1 MNIGVL
7 ADTHDR
13 LPTLESAL
21 AMFRERGVETVL
33 HAGDLV
39 APFAAKRLLL
49 WEGPLYIVYGNN
61 DGEREGLKKILPQ
74 IEDGPLLLGLGGR
87 SILLHHAFEWCEP
100 EQVQQADV
108 VVTGHTHEIVNVQR
122 EGRLFLNPGECCGW
136 VSGRCTA
143 AILDT
148 ESLSAEIIEVP
159 E

>member
-13 LPTLESAL
+13 LPALDAAL
-21 AMFRERGVETVL
+21 AMFRARGVEAVL

-61 DGEREGLKKILPQ
+61 DGERDGLKKLLPQ

-87 SILLHHAFEWCEP
+87 SILLHHALEWCAP
-100 EQVQQADV
+100 EQVQQADI
-108 VVTGHTHEIVNVQR
+108 VVTGHTHEIVNVKR
-122 EGRLFLNPGECCGW
+122 EGRLLLNPGECCGW

-143 AILDT
+143 AVLNT
-148 ESLSAEIIEVP
+148 ESLSAEIVEVL